1 MICIL
6 WTFPDKKKQLYFI
19 HVQGYAVNTNTKYY
33 VKNRTTSS
41 FISIMKI
48 DTIRSFI
55 TVWPAKIEFVWR

>member
-33 VKNRTTSS
+33 VKERTTS
-41 FISIMKI
+41 F
-48 DTIRSFI
+48 
-55 TVWPAKIEFVWR
+55 